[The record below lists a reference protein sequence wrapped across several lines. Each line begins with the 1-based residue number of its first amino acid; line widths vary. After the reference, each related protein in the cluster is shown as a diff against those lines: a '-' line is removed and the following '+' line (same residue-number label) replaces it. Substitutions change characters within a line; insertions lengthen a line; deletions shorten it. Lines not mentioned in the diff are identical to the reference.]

1 MKSLLIKDLE
11 MTKALSHEDLAA
23 VRGGSNNVLAFG
35 PSMNVAGGFLFAS
48 PITQVAPQIVVTADT
63 TVDIASVIASMNTA
77 LSQAK
82 LS

>member
-1 MKSLLIKDLE
+1 MKSLEIKDLN
-11 MTKALSHEDLAA
+11 TAKALSHEDLAA

-48 PITQVAPQIVVTADT
+48 PITQVAPLIVVSADT

-77 LSQAK
+77 IGQAK
-82 LS
+82 LA